1 MIFHLNEL
9 QKQYT
14 KILADYIEEQTE
26 RNLYIGQNFIRQLLQ
41 KNIAPEEVIHIHKSA
56 VEEIIDDFPIALRH
70 AYDFLIEVMVH
81 YGLALSEHKSLLQQQ
96 EEMQLE
102 LQVATN
108 IQNMILKSHVPKI
121 DGVDVGMISVP
132 ARKMSGDYVHFI
144 DDKNRYIGIAVADV
158 VGKGIP
164 AALCMSMVKYGMD
177 SLDYSESEPERVLE
191 VINRIVEK
199 SVDDSMFVSMFY
211 GRYDVETSTFAYGSA
226 GHEPALHYKAASQTY
241 EELGAKGLL
250 LGILP
255 DGNYEQHEVQLQ
267 QDDLVI
273 MMTDGVTEIRTNLD
287 MDAMAIITSIISTYQ
302 HEHAQKI
309 VDEVFRQL
317 EKMQNFELS
326 DDFTLVILKKN

>member
-1 MIFHLNEL
+1 MKEL

-41 KNIAPEEVIHIHKSA
+41 KNIAPEEVINIHKSA
-56 VEEIIDDFPIALRH
+56 VEEIIEEFPVELRY

-132 ARKMSGDYVHFI
+132 ARKMSGDYVHFV
-144 DDKNRYIGIAVADV
+144 DDGDQYVGIAVADV

-177 SLDYSESEPERVLE
+177 SLEHTENEPSRALE

-199 SVDDSMFVSMFY
+199 SVDDNMFVSMFY
-211 GRYDVETSTFAYGSA
+211 GRYDVQTSIFTYGSA
-226 GHEPALHYKAASQTY
+226 GHEPAIYYNAAASTY
-241 EELGAKGLL
+241 EELDAKGLL

-255 DGNYEQHEVQLQ
+255 DGNYQQHEVHLHT
-267 QDDLVI
+267 DDLVI
-273 MMTDGVTEIRTNLD
+273 MMTDGVTEIRTNLEL
-287 MDAMAIITSIISTYQ
+287 DAMEKITSIVTA
-302 HEHAQKI
+302 HRTKRAQVI
-309 VDEVFRQL
+309 VDEVFKEL
-317 EKMQNFELS
+317 EKIQNFELS
-326 DDFTLVILKKN
+326 DDFTLVILKKI

>member
-1 MIFHLNEL
+1 MKEL

-14 KILADYIEEQTE
+14 RILADYIEEQTE

-41 KNIAPEEVIHIHKSA
+41 KNVAPEEVIHIHKSA
-56 VEEIIDDFPIALRH
+56 VEEIIDEFPNELRY

-108 IQNMILKSHVPKI
+108 IQNMILKPTKPSI
-121 DGVDVGMISVP
+121 SGVDVGVISVP
-132 ARKMSGDYVHFI
+132 ARKMSGDYVHFVE
-144 DDKNRYIGIAVADV
+144 DQEKYVGVVVADV

-177 SLDYSESEPERVLE
+177 SLEHSESEPSHVLE

-199 SVDDSMFVSMFY
+199 SVDDTMFVSMFY
-211 GRYDVETSTFAYGSA
+211 GRYDVEKSIFSYGSA
-226 GHEPALHYKAASQTY
+226 GHEPALYYEAATDTY
-241 EELGAKGLL
+241 HELSAKGLL

-255 DGNYEQHEVQLQ
+255 EGNYQQQEIQLME
-267 QDDLVI
+267 DDLVI
-273 MMTDGVTEIRTNLD
+273 MMTDGVTEIRTNLE
-287 MDAMAIITSIISTYQ
+287 MDAIAKITSIVSAHRNESAQ
-302 HEHAQKI
+302 HI
-309 VDEVFRQL
+309 VDCVFKEL
-317 EKMQNFELS
+317 EKLQEFELS
-326 DDFTLVILKKN
+326 DDFTLVILKKI

>member
-1 MIFHLNEL
+1 MKEL

-56 VEEIIDDFPIALRH
+56 VEEIINDFPDELRY
-70 AYDFLIEVMVH
+70 AYDFLIEVMIH

-108 IQNMILKSHVPKI
+108 IQNMILKSTIPNI
-121 DGVDVGMISVP
+121 EGVDVGMISVP
-132 ARKMSGDYVHFI
+132 ARKMSGDYVHFV
-144 DDKNRYIGIAVADV
+144 DDSNKYVGIAVADV

-177 SLDYSESEPERVLE
+177 SLEHSESEPARVLE

-226 GHEPALHYKAASQTY
+226 GHEPALHYDAATGVY
-241 EELGAKGLL
+241 TELEAKGLL
-250 LGILP
+250 LGVLP
-255 DGNYEQHEVQLQ
+255 EGNYQQREIQLNT
-267 QDDLVI
+267 DDLVI
-273 MMTDGVTEIRTNLD
+273 MMTDGVTEIRTNLE
-287 MDAMAIITSIISTYQ
+287 MDALEKITSIISEHR
-302 HEHAQKI
+302 HELVQNI
-309 VDEVFRQL
+309 VDYVFKEL
-317 EKMQNFELS
+317 EKLQDFELS

>member
-1 MIFHLNEL
+1 MKEL

-41 KNIAPEEVIHIHKSA
+41 KNISPEEVINIHKSA
-56 VEEIIDDFPIALRH
+56 VEEIIDEFPVELRY

-108 IQNMILKSHVPKI
+108 IQNMILKSTVPTI
-121 DGVDVGMISVP
+121 EGVDVGMISVP

-144 DDKNRYIGIAVADV
+144 DDSNRYVGIAVADV

-177 SLDYSESEPERVLE
+177 SLEHSDSAPSRVLE

-211 GRYDVETSTFAYGSA
+211 GRYDVESSMFTYGSA
-226 GHEPALHYKAASQTY
+226 GHEPALFYKAAEKRY

-250 LGILP
+250 LGVLP

-267 QDDLVI
+267 TDDLVI

-287 MDAMAIITSIISTYQ
+287 MDAIEKITSIVSAYCT
-302 HEHAQKI
+302 ENAQVI
-309 VDEVFRQL
+309 VDVVFTEL

-326 DDFTLVILKKN
+326 DDFTLVILKKI